1 MLKQKGVNILTLK
14 IPFPALAER
23 DNADIRFGLEQGIN
37 FIAISFVRTAKDVQE
52 VRAICEETGNG
63 HVKLLAKIENQQGID
78 NIDEIIDAAD
88 GITIAVR
95 HGYRSTIR
103 NGSSLPKNDYH

>member
-1 MLKQKGVNILTLK
+1 MIRYHPSNKGVNIPYTK

-23 DNADIRFGLEQGIN
+23 SNADIPFCGLEQGLN

-63 HVKLLAKIENQQGID
+63 HVQLLAKIENQQGID
-78 NIDEIIDAAD
+78 NIDKL
-88 GITIAVR
+88 
-95 HGYRSTIR
+95 
-103 NGSSLPKNDYH
+103 SSC